1 MEGVR
6 MSGAAEDHTK
16 QLAQANLMIAA
27 GRQVLGGQIDVFCG
41 LSLVG
46 NEADA
51 DAIRVQ
57 LHAQLDVVLDGM
69 AGLAK
74 AIRAGASLS

>member
-1 MEGVR
+1 
-6 MSGAAEDHTK
+6 MSGAAEDNAK
-16 QLAQANLMIAA
+16 RMAQANLMISA
-27 GRQVLGGQIDVFCG
+27 GRQMLGGQMDVFCG

-51 DAIRVQ
+51 DALRVQ
-57 LHAQLDVVLDGM
+57 LHAQLDIVLDGM

-74 AIRAGASLS
+74 AIRSGANLS

>member
-1 MEGVR
+1 
-6 MSGAAEDHTK
+6 MSGAAEDNA
-16 QLAQANLMIAA
+16 QRMAQANLMISA
-27 GRQVLGGQIDVFCG
+27 GRQMLGGQMDVFCG

-51 DAIRVQ
+51 DALRVQ
-57 LHAQLDVVLDGM
+57 LHAQLDIVLDGM

>member
-1 MEGVR
+1 
-6 MSGAAEDHTK
+6 MSGAAEDNTK
-16 QLAQANLMIAA
+16 QLAQANLVIAA

-46 NEADA
+46 NERDA
-51 DAIRVQ
+51 DAMRVQ
-57 LHAQLDVVLDGM
+57 VHAQLDVVLDGI

-74 AIRAGASLS
+74 AIRAGADLS

>member
-6 MSGAAEDHTK
+6 MSDAAAENAK
-16 QLAQANLMIAA
+16 RMAQANLMISA
-27 GRQVLGGQIDVFCG
+27 GRQMLSGQIDVFCG

-57 LHAQLDVVLDGM
+57 LHAQLDVVLDGI

-74 AIRAGASLS
+74 AIRAGADLS

>member
-1 MEGVR
+1 M
-6 MSGAAEDHTK
+6 
-16 QLAQANLMIAA
+16 
-27 GRQVLGGQIDVFCG
+27 DVFCG

-51 DAIRVQ
+51 DALRVQ
-57 LHAQLDVVLDGM
+57 LHAQLDIVLDGM